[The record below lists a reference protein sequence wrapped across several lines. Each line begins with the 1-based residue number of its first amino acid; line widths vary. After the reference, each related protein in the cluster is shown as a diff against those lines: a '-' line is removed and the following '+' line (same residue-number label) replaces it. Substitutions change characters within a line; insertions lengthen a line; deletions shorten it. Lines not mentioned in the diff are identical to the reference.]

1 MTEKEIL
8 YQYLSREI
16 DNIIANL
23 IPGLSM
29 FANPVKKYV
38 FNYIDPYVD
47 LFFMGGDKLNTDA
60 VRKYATQEVTTKI
73 NDFIDKFEKERSLL

>member
-1 MTEKEIL
+1 MSEKEIL

-16 DNIIANL
+16 DNLIANL
-23 IPGLSM
+23 VPGLSM
-29 FANPVKKYV
+29 FSGPVKKYV

-47 LFFMGGDKLNTDA
+47 LFFLGGERLNTDA